1 MSVASMALKNL
12 ARQKRRSVLLGG
24 AIAFGIL
31 IITVVNGLSGSLI
44 TSLEANIS
52 NLVSGH
58 VFIRGTE
65 KTDKGRVLYALRDD
79 KVIDAAVQKL
89 KVPFKYISK
98 TSVAQQAALISDFAT
113 SYQSV
118 TGVDLGPGT
127 YLHERMTVVEGNLD
141 DFPGSDKIL
150 ISEGMVKKL
159 NVKIGDRISVQ
170 ASTINGQQNVLDFTV
185 GAVYKD
191 PGVAASLAGAYADLA
206 RVNQL
211 VDLPVGQYNIYGIFL
226 EDVSTADLW
235 GAKLYAELK
244 SGGLPMWQRGT
255 PQDLVK
261 VFRDETWAGTKYSLF
276 TLNDALSFIKGIF
289 QSLNLIAFLILLVL
303 FVVIMVGITNTY
315 RMIVYE
321 RTREIGTLRALGM
334 QRPSIR
340 NLFLLEAVF
349 LGVAGILV
357 GFFAGVVV
365 LVVLSWIDLSAW
377 KDFNILLKD
386 NHLKLTIDLA
396 SFAFDLVVVT
406 GLTALAALF
415 PARKAG
421 KLTPAEALRTTN

>member
-1 MSVASMALKNL
+1 MSIASMALKNL
-12 ARQKRRSVLLGG
+12 ARQKRRSILLGG

-44 TSLEANIS
+44 SSLEANIS

-58 VFIRGTE
+58 IFLRGTE
-65 KTDKGRVLYALRDD
+65 KTDKGRVLYTLKDD
-79 KVIDAAVQKL
+79 QRFDAAVAKL
-89 KVPFKYISK
+89 QVPYKYISK
-98 TSVAQQAALISDFAT
+98 TTVAQQATLISDFGT

-118 TGVDLGPGT
+118 TGADLGNGS
-127 YLHERMTVVEGNLD
+127 YLHDRMTIVEGDLD
-141 DFPGSDKIL
+141 SFPGSDKIL
-150 ISEGMVKKL
+150 ISEGMAKKL
-159 NVKIGDRISVQ
+159 EVRLGDRISVQ
-170 ASTINGQQNVLDFTV
+170 TDTITGQQNVLDFFV
-185 GAVYKD
+185 GAIYKD
-191 PGVAASLAGAYADLA
+191 PGVAAALAGAYADLP
-206 RVNQL
+206 RVNLLRDVPQ
-211 VDLPVGQYNIYGIFL
+211 GEYNIYGIFL
-226 EDVSTADLW
+226 EDVSTADFW
-235 GAKLYAELK
+235 GAKLYEELK
-244 SGGLPMWQRGT
+244 AQDIPLWKRGT

-261 VFRDETWAGTKYSLF
+261 LFRDETWSGIKYSLF

-340 NLFLLEAVF
+340 NLFLFEAVF
-349 LGVAGILV
+349 LGIAGILT
-357 GFFAGVVV
+357 GFFLGVVV
-365 LVVLSWIDLSAW
+365 LVILSWIDLSAW

-386 NHLKLTIDLA
+386 NHLKLSVDFA
-396 SFAFDLVVVT
+396 SFAFNLVVVT
-406 GLTALAALF
+406 ALTTLAAFF
-415 PARKAG
+415 PARRAG